1 MSNKLNFFYRVDSQG
16 YPVPGSLQR
25 FKEKP
30 INGRWQQLDYNNI
43 CCIPDPEPEPEPIPE
58 QTITF
63 NYLTP
68 LPGIAYRV
76 HLIGEDGNPSQGYY
90 TSATLDENNTST
102 SLIIPQTGTYT
113 VILEIMDAEVDCT
126 ITLSNSGIVGFK
138 DISALGTYVAFGR
151 DLTAVTV
158 MNSVTPCA

>member
-1 MSNKLNFFYRVDSQG
+1 MKKLHFFYRVDSQG

-30 INGRWQQLDYNNI
+30 INGRWQQLDYDNI
-43 CCIPDPEPEPEPIPE
+43 CCTPVPE
-58 QTITF
+58 QTINF

-68 LPGIAYRV
+68 LPGIEYRV
-76 HLIGEDGNPSQGYY
+76 HLVGEYGQGYFS
-90 TSATLDENNTST
+90 TAVINAANTNEA
-102 SLIIPQTGTYT
+102 LVIPQTGTYT
-113 VILEIMDAEVDCT
+113 VLLEIVDAEVDCT

-138 DISALGTYVAFGR
+138 DISALTTYVAYNR
-151 DLTAVTV
+151 DLTAVTT